1 MAKWTDDS
9 FDLLDD
15 LIRRLEDAWRVGG
28 KADLNELLPPA
39 GHAARRKAL
48 VALIETDQEMRWQRG
63 DRKTVQQY
71 LAEWPELEGQSDQ
84 LAELQAAE
92 EKLCAENLPPPSG
105 RAAWGDGGSVLPAR
119 PQAIHIRCPH
129 CHNPLEIVEQAPTA
143 DVTCPQCGSRFTVA
157 DDATVR
163 LPRLSSPDH
172 AGPASGCP
180 GARKEVGGE
189 RERLPSLSGRGAG
202 GDSVVHRISH
212 FELIELLGQGAF
224 GSVWKASDTRLNRIV
239 ALKVPRRGQF
249 LPEYV
254 EGFLRESRSAAAL
267 EHENIVPIYESGEAD
282 GLVYIASR
290 YIEGQTLDAW
300 VAARAS
306 G

>member
-157 DDATVR
+157 DDATAAAFHVSP
-163 LPRLSSPDH
+163 LPTTLDPQAGAPVPGKKSAASASVSPLF
-172 AGPASGCP
+172 P
-180 GARKEVGGE
+180 GE
-189 RERLPSLSGRGAG
+189 
-202 GDSVVHRISH
+202 
-212 FELIELLGQGAF
+212 GQG
-224 GSVWKASDTRLNRIV
+224 VTAS
-239 ALKVPRRGQF
+239 
-249 LPEYV
+249 
-254 EGFLRESRSAAAL
+254 S
-267 EHENIVPIYESGEAD
+267 
-282 GLVYIASR
+282 IASP
-290 YIEGQTLDAW
+290 I
-300 VAARAS
+300 S
-306 G
+306 S